1 MTKTVF
7 GTMPGG
13 EVVEKVVLK
22 GGGLTASII
31 TFGAVLQD
39 LRLEGHDAPLVLGF
53 EDLASYLDHSPY
65 FGATPGRCAN
75 RIGDGRFSIDGVH
88 YQLELNEK
96 GLTPSS
102 RRLGRDGAS
111 ELDDFGPGIRLCRH
125 GGRRPR
131 WPGWIS
137 GNHRTMASF
146 ALKEGGV
153 FAAVYETITD
163 KPTIANVCHHAYFNL
178 DGRSDILGHDLMIAA
193 DHYTPVDDRLIPT
206 GEIRSVENTASISA
220 RCDRSGSSQEGQF
233 GYDHNFC
240 LSNDRTGKRSVALAR
255 SVNSGVAME
264 VLTTEPGIQFYAG
277 VYLDVAVPG
286 LEGAA
291 MVPMPVFCLETQIW
305 PDAVNHAG
313 FQARFCD
320 PARCFARKRIMC
332 FQKTEVR
339 WR

>member
-96 GLTPSS
+96 GLTHLHGGSDGMARQNWTILDQGS
-102 RRLGRDGAS
+102 DFVVMEAVDRDGRA
-111 ELDDFGPGIRLCRH
+111 GYPGTT
-125 GGRRPR
+125 
-131 WPGWIS
+131 
-137 GNHRTMASF
+137 RTMASF

-153 FAAVYETITD
+153 LAAVYETITD

-206 GEIRSVENTASISA
+206 GEIRSVENTAFDFREMRPIRFKS
-220 RCDRSGSSQEGQF
+220 EEEQF

-286 LEGAA
+286 LGGRRYGPYAG
-291 MVPMPVFCLETQIW
+291 FCLETQIW

-313 FQARFCD
+313 FPSAILR
-320 PARCFARKRIMC
+320 PG
-332 FQKTEVR
+332 EVLR
-339 WR
+339 QETDYVFSKN

>member
-96 GLTPSS
+96 GLTHLHGGSDGMARQNWTILDQGS
-102 RRLGRDGAS
+102 DFVVMEAVDRDGRA
-111 ELDDFGPGIRLCRH
+111 GYPGTT
-125 GGRRPR
+125 
-131 WPGWIS
+131 
-137 GNHRTMASF
+137 RTMASF

-153 FAAVYETITD
+153 LAAVYETITD

-206 GEIRSVENTASISA
+206 GEIRSVEDTAFDFREMRPIRFKSE
-220 RCDRSGSSQEGQF
+220 EGQF

-255 SVNSGVAME
+255 SVNSGVALE

-286 LEGAA
+286 LGGRRYGPYAG
-291 MVPMPVFCLETQIW
+291 FCLETQIW

-313 FQARFCD
+313 FPSAILR
-320 PARCFARKRIMC
+320 PG
-332 FQKTEVR
+332 EVLR
-339 WR
+339 QETDYVFSKN

>member
-1 MTKTVF
+1 MTKTMF

-31 TFGAVLQD
+31 TLGAVLQD

-53 EDLASYLDHSPY
+53 EDLASYIDHSPY

-96 GLTPSS
+96 GLTHLHGGSDGMARQNWTILDQGS
-102 RRLGRDGAS
+102 DFVVMEAVDRDGRA
-111 ELDDFGPGIRLCRH
+111 GYPGTT
-125 GGRRPR
+125 
-131 WPGWIS
+131 
-137 GNHRTMASF
+137 RTMASF

-206 GEIRSVENTASISA
+206 GEIRSVENTAFDFREMRPIRFKS
-220 RCDRSGSSQEGQF
+220 EEEQF

-286 LEGAA
+286 LGGRRYGPYAG
-291 MVPMPVFCLETQIW
+291 FCLETQIW

-313 FQARFCD
+313 FPSAILR
-320 PARCFARKRIMC
+320 PG
-332 FQKTEVR
+332 EVLR
-339 WR
+339 QETDYVFSKN

>member
-53 EDLASYLDHSPY
+53 EDLASYIDHSPY

-96 GLTPSS
+96 GLTHLHGGSDGMARQNWTILDQGS
-102 RRLGRDGAS
+102 DFVVMEAVDRDGRA
-111 ELDDFGPGIRLCRH
+111 GYPGTT
-125 GGRRPR
+125 
-131 WPGWIS
+131 
-137 GNHRTMASF
+137 RTMASF

-206 GEIRSVENTASISA
+206 GEIRSVENTAFDFREMRPIRFKSEA
-220 RCDRSGSSQEGQF
+220 GQF

-240 LSNDRTGKRSVALAR
+240 LSNHRTGKRSVALAR

-286 LEGAA
+286 LGGRRYGPYAG
-291 MVPMPVFCLETQIW
+291 FCLETQIW

-313 FQARFCD
+313 FPSAILR
-320 PARCFARKRIMC
+320 PG
-332 FQKTEVR
+332 EVLR
-339 WR
+339 QETDYVFSKN

>member
-96 GLTPSS
+96 GLTHLHGGSDGMARQNWTILDQGS
-102 RRLGRDGAS
+102 DFVVMEAVDRDGRA
-111 ELDDFGPGIRLCRH
+111 GYPGTT
-125 GGRRPR
+125 
-131 WPGWIS
+131 
-137 GNHRTMASF
+137 RTRASF

-206 GEIRSVENTASISA
+206 GEIRSVENTAFDFREMRPIRFKSEA
-220 RCDRSGSSQEGQF
+220 GQF

-240 LSNDRTGKRSVALAR
+240 LSNHRTGKRSVALAR

-286 LEGAA
+286 LGGRRYGPYAG
-291 MVPMPVFCLETQIW
+291 FCLETQIW

-313 FQARFCD
+313 FPSAILR
-320 PARCFARKRIMC
+320 PG
-332 FQKTEVR
+332 EVLR
-339 WR
+339 QETDYVFSKN